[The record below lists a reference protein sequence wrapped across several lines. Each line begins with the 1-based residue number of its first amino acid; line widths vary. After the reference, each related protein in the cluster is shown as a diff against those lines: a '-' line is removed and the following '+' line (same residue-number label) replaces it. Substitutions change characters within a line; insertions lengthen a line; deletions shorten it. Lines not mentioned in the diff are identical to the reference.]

1 VCGIHGILA
10 LDGGSPGDAQD
21 LSRMAGLTRHRG
33 PDDEGSHCEGPL
45 LLGMRRLSIIDLSGG
60 HQPISNEDGTLWVV
74 CNGEIYNFRELR
86 AQLEKAG
93 HTFKT
98 ASDTEV
104 IVHAYEEFGDRFVHQ
119 LDGMFAFALW
129 DARQRRLL
137 IGRDPIGI
145 KPLYYRLERRRLL
158 FASEAKAILA
168 VQDSPVDLSGEAVE
182 QYLGLGYVAAPLSI
196 FRGIRKLPP
205 ASMLIASG
213 GKTEI
218 HRYWSLPAALDE
230 STTEEEWSERV
241 RAELE
246 RAVAAQMVSDVPLGA
261 FLSGGIDSSAVVA
274 FMSRASAHPV
284 RTYSIG
290 FAGSS
295 GSEYYNELPYA
306 GRVARQFGTQHREI
320 VVQPDVAELLPK
332 LLWHLDEPMA
342 DAAFV
347 TTYLV
352 SEFARREVTVI
363 LSGVGGDE
371 LFGGYRR
378 YQDEHYRALYERI
391 PEPIRRGLISPLAR
405 LLPSDRHHHFGN
417 LARLARSFILSDAL
431 SFEDRYRAY
440 VQLYDRGERGKL
452 LSRPPEQ
459 YHDAIGAAFESASAR
474 GDGLRRLLEVD
485 FSSQLPDD
493 LLALTDR
500 MSMAS
505 SLECRVPLL
514 DQKLV
519 EMAARMPAS
528 FKIRGRQLK
537 YVMKKALADVL
548 PREILYRP
556 KRGFGA
562 PMGAWLKREL
572 RGLLGSVLSRES
584 VERRGLLRWPVI
596 ERTLELHAA
605 GRFDYTDH
613 LLALMNLELWCR
625 VYLDRCTPA
634 DVALE
639 LKSRIA
645 A

>member
-1 VCGIHGILA
+1 
-10 LDGGSPGDAQD
+10 
-21 LSRMAGLTRHRG
+21 M
-33 PDDEGSHCEGPL
+33 
-45 LLGMRRLSIIDLSGG
+45 
-60 HQPISNEDGTLWVV
+60 WVV

-86 AQLEKAG
+86 AELEHAG
-93 HTFKT
+93 HRFATG
-98 ASDTEV
+98 SDTEV
-104 IVHAYEEFGDRFVHQ
+104 IVHAYEQFGDDFVRR
-119 LDGMFAFALW
+119 LDGMFGFALW
-129 DARQRRLL
+129 DSRRRRLL
-137 IGRDPIGI
+137 LGRDPIGI

-168 VQDSPVDLSGEAVE
+168 AQDASVELSGEAVE

-196 FRGIRKLPP
+196 YRGMHKLPP
-205 ASMLIASG
+205 ASVLIASD

-218 HRYWSLPAALDE
+218 RRYWSLPAALDE
-230 STTEEEWSERV
+230 SMTEEQWAERV

-246 RAVAAQMVSDVPLGA
+246 RAVTAQMVSDVPLGA

-274 FMSRASAHPV
+274 FMARHSTQPV

-290 FAGSS
+290 FEGSS
-295 GSEYYNELPYA
+295 GSEYYNELPFA
-306 GRVARQFGTQHREI
+306 ARVAREFGTQHHEI

-378 YQDEHYRALYERI
+378 YQDEHYRALYQHI
-391 PEPIRRGLISPLAR
+391 PGPIRRGLITPLAR
-405 LLPSDRHHHFGN
+405 WLPSDRHHPIGN
-417 LARLARSFILSDAL
+417 FTRLARSFILADTL
-431 SFEDRYRAY
+431 SFEDRYRSY
-440 VQLYDRGERGKL
+440 VQLYDSSERSAL
-452 LSRPPEQ
+452 VRHPPAQ
-459 YHDAIGAAFESASAR
+459 THDALGHAFGRAPAN
-474 GDGLRRLLEVD
+474 GDALRRLLEVD
-485 FSSQLPDD
+485 FASQLPDD

-500 MSMAS
+500 MSMAT

-514 DQKLV
+514 DQRLV
-519 EMAARMPAS
+519 ELAARMPGS
-528 FKIRGRQLK
+528 LKIRRRELK
-537 YVMKKALADVL
+537 YVMKKALAGLL

-572 RGLLGSVLSRES
+572 KGLLGSVLSRES
-584 VERRGLLRWPVI
+584 VERRGLLAWPVI
-596 ERTLELHAA
+596 ERTLALHAA
-605 GRFDYTDH
+605 GRADYTDH

-625 VYLDRCTPA
+625 IYLDRCAPA

-639 LKSRIA
+639 LKTRIA